1 MFPLSIIFASLNS
14 FDGTS
19 LLLAFKQN
27 HSRPDHQ
34 AGKSGLCREP
44 EPGEYTCH
52 PTCACTCPRAHAHTH
67 VTCIRCLS
75 LSPPACKPQ
84 KGRDW
89 ILVSDRSFTSSQ
101 SAAGTGQR
109 SNSTCSYINQR
120 ALFSSSVPFRFLSP
134 RQLDFRKILVTI

>member
-34 AGKSGLCREP
+34 AGKPGLCRES

-52 PTCACTCPRAHAHTH
+52 PTCACTCPCARAHTH

-75 LSPPACKPQ
+75 PHRHANPRREATGHLFLTALSLAA
-84 KGRDW
+84 W
-89 ILVSDRSFTSSQ
+89 
-101 SAAGTGQR
+101 SAAGTGQC
-109 SNSTCSYINQR
+109 SNSTCSNINQR